1 MRKILQKVPSFGN
14 FFLTNVLGIIYCEVK
29 MIYITGDTHGFNDID
44 KLVLNKTLASLTEND
59 YLLITGDFG
68 GIWDGGTHDEDIL
81 DYYAKKPYTTL
92 FIDGN
97 HENFDLLNSYP
108 VVQWNGGKIHR
119 INSKVIHLMR
129 GQIFNIEN
137 MSIFAFGGALSIDKV
152 YRTLGISWWPEE
164 EPSEEE
170 CTEAMENLEKNGFI
184 VDYIV
189 SHAAPESI
197 VRNEINNAHKLLC
210 LDCEA
215 EKFLDKVLEKAVYRR
230 WYCGHYHFD
239 MDITDCRLSVL
250 YQNVLELKS
259 GRKVK

>member
-1 MRKILQKVPSFGN
+1 
-14 FFLTNVLGIIYCEVK
+14 

-44 KLVLNKTLASLTEND
+44 KLVLNKTLASLTDND

-68 GIWDGGTHDEDIL
+68 GIWDGGMHDEDIL
-81 DYYAKKPYTTL
+81 DYYAKKPYMTL

-108 VVQWNGGKIHR
+108 VEQWNGGKIHR
-119 INSKVIHLMR
+119 INSKVLHLMR

-137 MSIFAFGGALSIDKV
+137 MSIFTFGGAMSIDKA

-164 EPSEEE
+164 EPYEEE
-170 CTEAMENLEKNGFI
+170 CTEAMKNLEKNGFL

-189 SHAAPESI
+189 THAAPESI
-197 VRNEINNAHKLLC
+197 VRNEINNAHRLLC

-239 MDITDCRLSVL
+239 MDITDYRLSVL

>member
-1 MRKILQKVPSFGN
+1 
-14 FFLTNVLGIIYCEVK
+14 

-44 KLVLNKTLASLTEND
+44 KLVLNKTLASLTDND

-68 GIWDGGTHDEDIL
+68 GIWDGGMHDEDIL
-81 DYYAKKPYTTL
+81 DYYEKKPYMTL

-108 VVQWNGGKIHR
+108 VEQWNGGKLHR

-129 GQIFNIEN
+129 GQIFNIEY
-137 MSIFAFGGALSIDKV
+137 MSIFTFGGALSIDKA

-170 CTEAMENLEKNGFI
+170 YTEAMKNLEKNGFL

-189 SHAAPESI
+189 THAAPESI
-197 VRNEINNAHKLLC
+197 VRNEN
-210 LDCEA
+210 
-215 EKFLDKVLEKAVYRR
+215 
-230 WYCGHYHFD
+230 
-239 MDITDCRLSVL
+239 
-250 YQNVLELKS
+250 Q
-259 GRKVK
+259 

>member
-1 MRKILQKVPSFGN
+1 
-14 FFLTNVLGIIYCEVK
+14 
-29 MIYITGDTHGFNDID
+29 MIYITGDTHGFTDID
-44 KLVLNKTLASLTEND
+44 KLVLNKTLASLTDND

-68 GIWDGGTHDEDIL
+68 GIWDGGMHDEDIL

-108 VVQWNGGKIHR
+108 VEQWNGGKIHR
-119 INSKVIHLMR
+119 INSKVLHLMR

-152 YRTLGISWWPEE
+152 YRTLGISWWPDE
-164 EPSEEE
+164 EPTEEE
-170 CTEAMENLEKNGFI
+170 CTEAMKNLEKNGFL

-189 SHAAPESI
+189 THAAPESI
-197 VRNEINNAHKLLC
+197 VRNEINNAHRLLC
-210 LDCEA
+210 LDCKA
-215 EKFLDKVLEKAVYRR
+215 EMFLDKILEKTIYTH

-239 MDITDCRLSVL
+239 MDITDYRLSVL